1 MSSRAKVMGAGLAG
15 STQSNV
21 NVNMNTA
28 GGDKKQG
35 LPSRV
40 GLDNWANLA
49 VQTFADGSIQG
60 RSTIFYMN
68 QLGGVGRGKS
78 PFSVASSFTQKRGAK
93 RKLPMV
99 F

>member
-1 MSSRAKVMGAGLAG
+1 
-15 STQSNV
+15 
-21 NVNMNTA
+21 MNTA

-40 GLDNWANLA
+40 GLDNWANLS
-49 VQTFADGSIQG
+49 VQTFAVGSIQG